1 MAEPKTRKTDAS
13 VADFIDAVADERQ
26 RADCRVLIR
35 MMQKATKAKPAM
47 WGPSIVGF
55 GSSPVVYADGSSL
68 DWPILGFSPRKQS
81 LSIYLMPGFDDSAAS
96 LKKLGKVKTG
106 KSCVYVRRLEDVDL
120 GVLDAMIVDSV
131 KRTRRTTKAR

>member
-47 WGPSIVGF
+47 WGPNIVGF
-55 GSSPVVYADGSSL
+55 GSSPVVYANGSTL
-68 DWPILGFSPRKQS
+68 DWPIIGFSPRKPS
-81 LSIYLMPGFDDSAAS
+81 LSIYLMPGFDASAAA

-106 KSCVYVRRLEDVDL
+106 KSCLYVKRLADVDV

-131 KRTRRTTKAR
+131 KRVRQQARAR